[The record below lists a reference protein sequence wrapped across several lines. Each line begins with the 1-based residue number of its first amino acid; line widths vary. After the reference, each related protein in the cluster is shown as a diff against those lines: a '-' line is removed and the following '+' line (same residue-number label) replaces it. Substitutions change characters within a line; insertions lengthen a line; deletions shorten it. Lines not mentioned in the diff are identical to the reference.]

1 MVMTLYWLT
10 NVKLET
16 GYTYEEAKISQTET
30 EICSLLIEDGRIKR
44 IISGI
49 AQEEGT

>member
-16 GYTYEEAKISQTET
+16 GYTYEEAEISQTET
-30 EICSLLIEDGRIKR
+30 EIYSLLIEDGIIKKLYR
-44 IISGI
+44 ESFKRK
-49 AQEEGT
+49 EL